1 MQASCSRDAWP
12 WGMWWTYNKGTA
24 DRYVLIEAPDMPG
37 YLDYDTLTAFASDTK
52 LHVAIAA
59 DHPYNIIYSSGTA
72 GLSKGIDHTSQ
83 WSSRWGVPAL
93 WEP

>member
-24 DRYVLIEAPDMPG
+24 DRYVLIDAPDMPG

-52 LHVAIAA
+52 LHVAIA
-59 DHPYNIIYSSGTA
+59 
-72 GLSKGIDHTSQ
+72 
-83 WSSRWGVPAL
+83 R
-93 WEP
+93 